1 MYINSNSVYTNSS
14 YNLNFNIKHTF
25 KNIIDNLKEHIG
37 SLFNKSD
44 EYYIISIKDGLN
56 NIANILE
63 VIPQLSIE
71 FFDFL
76 KIKKMLFYIL
86 ENYDSLKSNN
96 LKGFFDLISSFHKLL
111 IIKTN
116 YINSSDLKKSYQN
129 QYNIFTSELRSA
141 RKDFHKNIYKR
152 SNNHDDIMIEVSK
165 ILME

>member
-1 MYINSNSVYTNSS
+1 MYINSNNVYPNYS
-14 YNLNFNIKHTF
+14 YNLTFDIKHTF
-25 KNIIDNLKEHIG
+25 KNIIDDLKKHVS

-44 EYYIISIKDGLN
+44 EYYIISIKNGLN

-63 VIPQLSIE
+63 VTPQLSIE

-76 KIKKMLFYIL
+76 KIKKMLFFIL
-86 ENYDSLKSNN
+86 NNYDSLKSNN
-96 LKGFFDLISSFHKLL
+96 LNSFFDLITSFHKLL
-111 IIKTN
+111 IIKIN
-116 YINSSDLKKSYQN
+116 YINNSDLKKSYQN